1 MERAPP
7 PHLTLLPP
15 PKPPGDGANGGALCM
30 PSIGPLSVEA
40 DRVRL
45 MTSRGVSRPPGSP

>member
-45 MTSRGVSRPPGSP
+45 MTSRGVSRPPGCP